1 MNCETFTSMERSVA
15 SFDGKLLSGHNALY
29 VQSQIVRNEERY
41 GKF

>member
-1 MNCETFTSMERSVA
+1 MEQSVA
-15 SFDGKLLSGHNALY
+15 SVGGKLPFGHNELY